1 MARRPG
7 RPGLSPGPE
16 PPRLA
21 AAAIRSA
28 LHFYNLFGRKLDV
41 GLFDTAMAQAVTGA
55 SSYAT
60 DEVDL
65 FHHPRSSSHSSVIAC
80 AFAIASLRCVQEGD
94 ESGTWQ
100 NFTAATMYVDQALDS
115 GERPNQVLGRATLG
129 SSYSS
134 ATCCRRAPWRSTSS
148 RLSSLLIRQAGARP
162 GETMLLGASRIV
174 CVSSFPRC
182 APKCFTRPLAF
193 TSSISS

>member
-1 MARRPG
+1 MLVPQDCLAVVARQPG

-41 GLFDTAMAQAVTGA
+41 EQFDAAMRALTAA
-55 SSYAT
+55 SSCAT

-65 FHHPRSSSHSSVIAC
+65 FRQPRSASHCSVNAC

-100 NFTAATMYVDQALDS
+100 NFTAATTYVDQALDS
-115 GERPNQVLGRATLG
+115 GERPNQVL
-129 SSYSS
+129 
-134 ATCCRRAPWRSTSS
+134 
-148 RLSSLLIRQAGARP
+148 Q
-162 GETMLLGASRIV
+162 
-174 CVSSFPRC
+174 
-182 APKCFTRPLAF
+182 
-193 TSSISS
+193 